1 MKCLTDCDAIVSTA
15 LELWPH
21 PDLIKALES
30 LRAQVVLD
38 VAGERLRLL
47 GAVPEPGEPE

>member
-1 MKCLTDCDAIVSTA
+1 MKCLEDIDAIVA
-15 LELWPH
+15 IARDFPY
-21 PDLIKALES
+21 PDLIKPLES